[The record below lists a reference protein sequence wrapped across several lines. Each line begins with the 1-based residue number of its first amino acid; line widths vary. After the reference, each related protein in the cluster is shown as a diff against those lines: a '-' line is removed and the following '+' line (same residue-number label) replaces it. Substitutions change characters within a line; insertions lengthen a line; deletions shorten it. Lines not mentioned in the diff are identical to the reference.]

1 MEKTKFLTSEYYY
14 LIQEGWYR
22 YEDGTFSKLPD
33 SSKKIVSVV
42 GFIDFR
48 KPCGQR
54 IKSIGLEEIEMRYCN
69 KREYF
74 CTDSS
79 EEGQE
84 NTFVTVKKAK
94 KNGIETAAEWCVN
107 QGGYLEADMPLSH
120 FMENRDILNSAL
132 EKIGAKPIASN
143 VWYASSSEDC
153 FYPFS
158 ICALCVRKNNVVYN
172 MKSKNYL
179 FRVRCFFAD

>member
-1 MEKTKFLTSEYYY
+1 MEKTKFLTSENYY

-33 SSKKIVSVV
+33 SSKKIVGVV
-42 GFIDFR
+42 GLVDSR
-48 KPCGQR
+48 KPRGQR

-69 KREYF
+69 KRKYF

-84 NTFVTVKKAK
+84 NTKSILEKAAED
-94 KNGIETAAEWCVN
+94 GIETAAEWCVN
-107 QGGYLEADMPLSH
+107 QGGYLEAGKPLSD
-120 FMENRDILNSAL
+120 FMENRDFLNSAL
-132 EKIGAKPIASN
+132 EKIGAEPIASN
-143 VWYASSSEDC
+143 VWYASSSEDS

-158 ICALCVRKNNVVYN
+158 VWAISICKNKVIHK
-172 MKSKNYL
+172 MKSKSNL
-179 FRVRCFFAD
+179 FRFRCVFSD